1 MANELENNNENK
13 NDQNNDQ
20 KSLEE
25 RIKQLEAENG
35 KLRQANTNASAEAA
49 KFKREL
55 GETKDKL
62 NAKLSDEEKAKQDQE
77 AVAQKMQEE
86 LEALRKE
93 RNVANYT
100 SALVAQDIGMDADT
114 AKAVAEA
121 LNSGDVE
128 KVFDGVRKFIAA
140 HDKLLKE
147 NAFRTNPTLQGGT
160 PPKTVTKE
168 QFDKMGYTERL
179 KVFNDYPDLYKEF
192 TK

>member
-1 MANELENNNENK
+1 MATELEKNVENNPESDLK
-13 NDQNNDQ
+13 N
-20 KSLEE
+20 LEE
-25 RIKQLEAENG
+25 RIRQLESENG

-55 GETKDKL
+55 GEAKEQL

-100 SALVAQDIGMDADT
+100 SALVAQDIGMDAET

-160 PPKTVTKE
+160 PLKAVTKE